1 MGSSPDKILIH
12 QLEVS
17 CILGVTDEERKSPQ
31 KILIDLELITDHS
44 KAAKSDD
51 IQDAIDYDRVCKVV
65 TRFVEESQF
74 HLLEALA
81 ESVSELIFKEF
92 PLNEL
97 KLKILKPKIIK
108 NAKEVGVEI
117 WRKNSSS

>member
-1 MGSSPDKILIH
+1 MGSSPDKILIY

-51 IQDAIDYDRVCKVV
+51 IQDAIDYDRVCKV

-81 ESVSELIFKEF
+81 ESISELIFKEF
-92 PLNEL
+92 SLNEL